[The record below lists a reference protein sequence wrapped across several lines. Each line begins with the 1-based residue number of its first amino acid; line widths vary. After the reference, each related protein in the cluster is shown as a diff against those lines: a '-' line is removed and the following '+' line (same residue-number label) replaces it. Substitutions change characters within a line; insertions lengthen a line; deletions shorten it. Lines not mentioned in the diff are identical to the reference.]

1 MLTIVCLILEAN
13 KISLIDVDGK
23 TLPTTVIGFSGDT
36 EFGIVQAFS
45 PQQAEPIALG
55 NSTKLKVGSQLQV
68 VSREIDF
75 VIQEVIVIDREN
87 SVGYWEYL
95 LEDALFTAPTIP
107 AFVELD

>member
-1 MLTIVCLILEAN
+1 M
-13 KISLIDVDGK
+13 
-23 TLPTTVIGFSGDT
+23 
-36 EFGIVQAFS
+36 
-45 PQQAEPIALG
+45 
-55 NSTKLKVGSQLQV
+55 GSQLQV

-107 AFVELD
+107 AFVEVD